1 MWPSAAF
8 SYLTPAWSKHLRAL
22 KAAYASHAA
31 CKRRGIVQTAK
42 ATMVR
47 MAKHRRRQQAEPATF
62 SAVQQAPASCS
73 TSTTV
78 SNISAARAY
87 TRPIGRDARLADRSR
102 R

>member
-1 MWPSAAF
+1 M
-8 SYLTPAWSKHLRAL
+8 RAL

-31 CKRRGIVQTAK
+31 CRRRGIIQTAK
-42 ATMVR
+42 ATRVR
-47 MAKHRRRQQAEPATF
+47 MAKHRWRQQQPATAPTIRYAEPATS

-78 SNISAARAY
+78 STISAARAY
-87 TRPIGRDARLADRSR
+87 TRPIGRDARLADRNR